1 MANTELLLDIPDL
14 DCQDCHVSL
23 EKALKNR
30 SVINDIKFLTLFRR
44 ESGAR
49 VITIEETRDGKV
61 DLADLEAK
69 LSIENSKGVKS
80 KKSFLL
86 IGCFTAASNVT
97 GQVKGSVKND
107 VIYVISFATL
117 HLHISCFFIQA

>member
-1 MANTELLLDIPDL
+1 
-14 DCQDCHVSL
+14 
-23 EKALKNR
+23 
-30 SVINDIKFLTLFRR
+30 
-44 ESGAR
+44 

-61 DLADLEAK
+61 DLVDLEAK

-97 GQVKGSVKND
+97 GQV
-107 VIYVISFATL
+107 
-117 HLHISCFFIQA
+117 